1 MQPNYQSTNGLTT
14 KRTQLNKL
22 LVQRNLALAQSK
34 SESKALLSCEQEI
47 KDIETAQCYL
57 QQIAQELQTT
67 DHRSVASVVSKCL
80 SAVFLEPYEL
90 RIQFERKRGR
100 TEASFYYYRDGNLVE
115 PHQTSGAVREV
126 TSLALRL
133 VALSL
138 SQPPKRRL
146 LVLDEAFA
154 SLDRFNLE
162 RVAALLETLASE
174 MDVQIILSTHSD
186 ALRIGK
192 IIEIS

>member
-1 MQPNYQSTNGLTT
+1 MPNEQSMTEITT
-14 KRTQLNKL
+14 LRRSLDKL
-22 LVQRNLALAQSK
+22 LMQRNLALLQIKEEAK
-34 SESKALLSCEQEI
+34 SLLFVEQEI
-47 KDIETAQCYL
+47 KDIETAQSYL
-57 QQIAQELQTT
+57 QQIAQETQTQA
-67 DHRSVASVVSKCL
+67 HRAIASVVSKCL
-80 SAVFLEPYEL
+80 SAVFDCPYEL
-90 RIQFERKRGR
+90 RIQFERKRGK

-138 SQPPKRRL
+138 SQPPRRRL
-146 LVLDEAFA
+146 LVIDEGFA
-154 SLDRFNLE
+154 SLDKHNLE

-186 ALRIGK
+186 QLKIGRV
-192 IIEIS
+192 IEL